1 MADGQRGEG
10 ESERRGDGEGNELGR
25 LKPWRTVSVARASRR
40 GGVTVKGTSW
50 GG

>member
-25 LKPWRTVSVARASRR
+25 LKPGEISPDD
-40 GGVTVKGTSW
+40 GG
-50 GG
+50 